1 MLVYAL
7 LGSSRVLSV
16 SSSATLAILTATQL
30 GLVVPYGDQAKLVT
44 ATATLAALVGAML
57 LVARLLRLGFV
68 ANFISAPVVSWSR

>member
-16 SSSATLAILTATQL
+16 SSIATLAILAGTQL
-30 GLVVPYGDQAKLVT
+30 GLVVPDGDPAKLVT

-57 LVARLLRLGFV
+57 LVAWVLRLSFV